1 MFCIQGKIL
10 AFGLT
15 LAALGWLASPVLARA
30 DSGEVSLEPVKVTA
44 QKREEDVQQV
54 PMSVGVVDDV
64 KLEESRINE
73 ISDLHRITPGLY
85 MSNSGG
91 SSLTSYVGMRGRI
104 NGPTDVDPTV
114 TVIVDGVPYSETYS
128 MGANLLYDVERV
140 EVLRGPQNT
149 LYGVNSVAGVINVV
163 TRQPGE
169 TPRYS
174 ASAEGGMG
182 PEFDG
187 SWKLSGSASG
197 PLVPGKLFGG
207 LALMGKG
214 RGGYIKNLNT
224 DDLYNRET
232 LSGARGSLVWTPA
245 DSVKLTAGLAF
256 SDVDGKGGCILLPL
270 DKAAA
275 ARVGQKYEEWETD
288 LDDEGSNRV
297 QSVAPNLKIDYDA
310 GFADL
315 VSVSTYRKTTQD
327 FDYDFDLSSAP
338 LLIGESKATSESWSQ
353 EVRVQSKDE
362 NDSRL
367 QWVAGY
373 FHNAF
378 TRKQDMGIGSPGASI
393 PLMLDAE
400 LSGYSDALF
409 AQGTYRMLD
418 GKLGITLGGRQ
429 EWTNRQVQDYTGT
442 WYEDTELND
451 SQFLPRIAVDY
462 RFTPDIL
469 FYASVT
475 KGWRSS
481 GFNHLNTAPGRLRF
495 KKETSWTYELGA
507 KSQFLNNRLTLN
519 TAVYHSVYSDYQ
531 DRLQTGAIT
540 FYLGNAEQ
548 VEMTGME
555 MELEAALA
563 DNLQLSGSFGYVHAE
578 YTDYEDDAHDYSGN
592 TVVMAP
598 DFDAS
603 LALKYTF
610 LDHYYIRPEVQGVG
624 KIYWDRLNTRSQDPY
639 CLLNLKA
646 GYAKDEWEVY
656 AFGENLTNEYKFTT
670 ADDFF
675 GDGNLYGNPIT
686 PMRFG
691 LGVHFNI

>member
-1 MFCIQGKIL
+1 MVRIQGKLL
-10 AFGLT
+10 AFVLL
-15 LAALGWLASPVLARA
+15 LAALAWLASPVAARA
-30 DSGEVSLEPVKVTA
+30 DSGDVSLEPVKVTA

-64 KLEESRINE
+64 KLEESRVNE

-104 NGPTDVDPTV
+104 NGPTDIDPTV
-114 TVIVDGVPYSETYS
+114 TVIVDGVPYADTYS
-128 MGANLLYDVERV
+128 IGANLLYDVERV

-169 TPRYS
+169 TAHYS

-187 SWKLSGSASG
+187 SWKFSGSASG

-207 LALMGKG
+207 LALMGKKQ
-214 RGGYIKNLNT
+214 GGYIKNLNT
-224 DDLYNRET
+224 DDRYNDET
-232 LSGARGSLVWTPA
+232 LSGARGSLVWTPIA
-245 DSVKLTAGLAF
+245 TLKVTAGLTF
-256 SDVDGKGGCILLPL
+256 SDVDGTGGTILLPM
-270 DKAAA
+270 DGAAA
-275 ARVGQKYEEWETD
+275 ARVGQKYEEWEAN
-288 LDDEGSNRV
+288 LDNEGSNQV
-297 QSVAPNLKIDYDA
+297 QNVAPNLKVSYDA

-315 VSVSTYRKTTQD
+315 VSVSTFRKSTQD
-327 FDYDFDLSSAP
+327 FEFDFDLTNAP
-338 LLIGESKATSESWSQ
+338 NLIGTSEASSESWTQ
-353 EVRVQSKDE
+353 EIRAQSKDDN
-362 NDSRL
+362 NDHF

-378 TRKQDMGIGSPGASI
+378 TRKQDMGVGNPSAPI

-409 AQGTYRMLD
+409 AQSSYRMLAD
-418 GKLGITLGGRQ
+418 KLGITVGGRQ

-442 WYEDTELND
+442 WYEDTKLND
-451 SQFLPRIAVDY
+451 SQFLPRFAVDY
-462 RFTPDIL
+462 RFTPDIM
-469 FYASVT
+469 FYASAT

-495 KKETSWTYELGA
+495 KKETSWTYEVGG
-507 KSQFLNNRLTLN
+507 KTRFLDNRLTLN
-519 TAVYHSVYSDYQ
+519 TAAYHSIYSDYQ

-540 FYLGNAEQ
+540 FYLGNADK

-555 MELEAALA
+555 TELEAVLA
-563 DNLQLSGSFGYVHAE
+563 DDLHLSGSFGYVHAE
-578 YTDYEDDAHDYSGN
+578 YTDYKDDAHDYSGN
-592 TVVMAP
+592 TVVMVP

-603 LALKYTF
+603 LALKYSF

-624 KIYWDRLNTRSQDPY
+624 KIYWDRLNNRSQDPY
-639 CLLNLKA
+639 CLLNLRA
-646 GYAKDEWEVY
+646 GYAKDEWEIY
-656 AFGENLTNEYKFTT
+656 AFGENLTNEYEFTT
-670 ADDFF
+670 AEDFF

-691 LGVHFNI
+691 LGFNINI

>member
-1 MFCIQGKIL
+1 MFCRQGKAL
-10 AFGLT
+10 AFGLM
-15 LAALGWLASPVLARA
+15 LAAAGWLAFPEFARA
-30 DSGEVSLEPVKVTA
+30 DSDEVLLEPVKVTA
-44 QKREEDVQQV
+44 QKREEDVQHV
-54 PMSVGVVDDV
+54 PMSVGVVNDV

-73 ISDLHRITPGLY
+73 ILDLHRISPGLY

-91 SSLTSYVGMRGRI
+91 SSLSSFVGMRGRI

-114 TVIVDGVPYSETYS
+114 TVLVDGVPYTDTYAI
-128 MGANLLYDVERV
+128 GANLLYDVERV

-169 TPRYS
+169 TPHYN
-174 ASAEGGMG
+174 ASAEGGIG
-182 PEFDG
+182 PEFNG

-197 PLVPGKLFGG
+197 PLVDGKLFGG
-207 LALMGKG
+207 LAVMGKR
-214 RGGYIKNLNT
+214 RGGYIKNLDT
-224 DDLYNRET
+224 GDRYNDET
-232 LSGARGSLVWTPA
+232 LSGARGSLVWTPI
-245 DSVKLTAGLAF
+245 DTLKVTAGLAF
-256 SDVDGKGGCILLPL
+256 SDLDGTGGVILLPM
-270 DKAAA
+270 DGAAA
-275 ARVGQKYEEWETD
+275 ARVGQKYEEWEAD
-288 LDDEGSNRV
+288 LDDEGSNQV
-297 QSVAPNLKIDYDA
+297 QNVAPNLKISYDA

-315 VSVSTYRKTTQD
+315 VSVTTYRKSTQD
-327 FDYDFDLSSAP
+327 FEYDFDLTDAP
-338 LLIGESKATSESWSQ
+338 ILIGTSDATSESWTQ
-353 EVRVQSKDE
+353 EIRAQSKNE
-362 NDSRL
+362 NNTHF

-378 TRKQDMGIGSPGASI
+378 TRKQDMGIGAPSAPI
-393 PLMLDAE
+393 PLVLDAE

-418 GKLGITLGGRQ
+418 DKLGVTLGGRQ
-429 EWTNRQVQDYTGT
+429 EWTHRQVQDFTDT
-442 WYEDTELND
+442 WYEDAGLND

-462 RFTPDIL
+462 RFTPDIM

-481 GFNHLNTAPGRLRF
+481 GFNHLNTAPDRLRF
-495 KKETSWTYELGA
+495 KKETSWTYEVGA
-507 KSQFLNNRLTLN
+507 KNRFWDNRLTFN
-519 TAVYHSVYSDYQ
+519 AAVYHSVYSDFQ
-531 DRLQTGAIT
+531 DRFQTGPTT
-540 FYLGNAEQ
+540 FYLGNADR

-555 MELEAALA
+555 LELDAALA

-578 YTDYEDDAHDYSGN
+578 YSDYEDDAHDYSGN
-592 TVVMAP
+592 TVVMVP

-624 KIYWDRLNTRSQDPY
+624 KIYWDRLNNRSQDPY
-639 CLLNLKA
+639 CLLNLRA

-656 AFGENLTNEYKFTT
+656 AFGENLTNEYEFTT
-670 ADDFF
+670 AEDFF
-675 GDGNLYGNPIT
+675 GDGNLYGNPVT

-691 LGVHFNI
+691 LGFNFTI